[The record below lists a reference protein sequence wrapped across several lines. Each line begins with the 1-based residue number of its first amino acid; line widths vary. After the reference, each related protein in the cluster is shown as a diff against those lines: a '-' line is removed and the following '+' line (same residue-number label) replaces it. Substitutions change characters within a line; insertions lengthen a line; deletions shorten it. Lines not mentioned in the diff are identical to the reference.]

1 MCYAMNQIRSV
12 RSPTSWWNLSI
23 STFSCDRQE
32 YANILLNEV
41 VLSTI
46 TSVSWTGG
54 ERRRRYMY
62 RN

>member
-1 MCYAMNQIRSV
+1 MNQIRSV
-12 RSPTSWWNLSI
+12 RSPTPRRNLSI

-41 VLSTI
+41 VLTI

-54 ERRRRYMY
+54 ERKRRYMY
-62 RN
+62 WN

>member
-1 MCYAMNQIRSV
+1 MRYAMNQIRSV
-12 RSPTSWWNLSI
+12 RSPTSRRNLSI

-62 RN
+62 WN